1 MAEDSKFC
9 KNCKR
14 DVAAANFS
22 LHEAHCLRFL
32 TLCLECDEPI
42 AQKDMTDHQA
52 EAHKQVRCNLCH
64 QGMQQFQLEHHQ
76 TKECLK
82 RTMRCKICEL
92 ELPFHK
98 LQEHLG
104 TCASRTEWCG
114 ACNKYIMYRDQG
126 KHREICQNSDLS
138 YREDENLQTREAST
152 KATFIHPTG
161 TGGNVCQK
169 CSKSF
174 PDEQYSQH
182 LKECSAAQKLTE
194 VLADEATSKLSSDP
208 PQPPSSS
215 LAPSSCSKNATVW
228 KDVRPKV
235 KERHKPMTSK
245 TLLKPPEHEEI
256 GFPSPMSPEA
266 LEGIHSYDML
276 VTCASCNIILPLPTL
291 QKHEIK
297 CLRLTS
303 SNLLG

>member
-1 MAEDSKFC
+1 
-9 KNCKR
+9 KR

-52 EAHKQVRCNLCH
+52 EAHRQVRCNLCH

-98 LQEHLG
+98 LEEHLG

-114 ACNKYIMYRDQG
+114 GCNKYIMYRDQG

-138 YREDENLQTREAST
+138 YYEDENLQTREAST
-152 KATFIHPTG
+152 KATL
-161 TGGNVCQK
+161 CQK

-182 LKECSAAQKLTE
+182 LLTE
-194 VLADEATSKLSSDP
+194 VFADKATSKLSSDL

-215 LAPSSCSKNATVW
+215 LAPSSSSKNAMVW

-235 KERHKPMTSK
+235 KERDKPTTSK
-245 TLLKPPEHEEI
+245 TLLKPPECKEI

-266 LEGIHSYDML
+266 LEGIQSYDML

-291 QKHEIK
+291 QKHEV
-297 CLRLTS
+297 R
-303 SNLLG
+303 